1 MVNAETEPVN
11 KIPVLHHYMDHEK
24 KWTSYDN
31 KNRRPYSIQD
41 SEILQKAKKSGLNSV
56 NNWLN
61 NYYSSPFKISPYD
74 DWLRIVLS
82 PLRLPRY
89 TLRENNKWNSEIIV
103 KRDT

>member
-41 SEILQKAKKSGLNSV
+41 IEILQKAKKSGLNSV
-56 NNWLN
+56 ND
-61 NYYSSPFKISPYD
+61 SSLFKISPYD
-74 DWLRIVLS
+74 DLLRIVLS

>member
-1 MVNAETEPVN
+1 
-11 KIPVLHHYMDHEK
+11 MDHEK

-31 KNRRPYSIQD
+31 KNRQSHSIQD

-56 NNWLN
+56 ND
-61 NYYSSPFKISPYD
+61 SSPFKISPYD

-89 TLRENNKWNSEIIV
+89 TQRENNKWNLEIIV
-103 KRDT
+103 KKDI

>member
-1 MVNAETEPVN
+1 MVKAEIEPQN

-31 KNRRPYSIQD
+31 KNRWPYSIQD

-56 NNWLN
+56 N
-61 NYYSSPFKISPYD
+61 YSSPFKISPYD

-89 TLRENNKWNSEIIV
+89 TPRENKKWNLEIIV
-103 KRDT
+103 KKDT

>member
-1 MVNAETEPVN
+1 
-11 KIPVLHHYMDHEK
+11 MDHEK

-31 KNRRPYSIQD
+31 KNRQSHSIQD

-56 NNWLN
+56 ND
-61 NYYSSPFKISPYD
+61 SSLFKISPYD